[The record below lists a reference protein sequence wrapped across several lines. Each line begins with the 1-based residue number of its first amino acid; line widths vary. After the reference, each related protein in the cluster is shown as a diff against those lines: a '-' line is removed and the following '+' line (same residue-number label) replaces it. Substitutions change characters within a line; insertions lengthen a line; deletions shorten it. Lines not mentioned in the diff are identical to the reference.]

1 LPFPNKQ
8 LLPLPIKIQNPAQ
21 SVENVKHLILDG
33 IFDFPLG
40 EKTLL
45 SYTVMEAAEKEIIC
59 GLETIRKK
67 LAKLLMMSF
76 AYRSTCYIL

>member
-33 IFDFPLG
+33 IFPLG
-40 EKTLL
+40 KKTRL
-45 SYTVMEAAEKEIIC
+45 SYTVMEAAEKENYVVW
-59 GLETIRKK
+59 K
-67 LAKLLMMSF
+67 L
-76 AYRSTCYIL
+76 